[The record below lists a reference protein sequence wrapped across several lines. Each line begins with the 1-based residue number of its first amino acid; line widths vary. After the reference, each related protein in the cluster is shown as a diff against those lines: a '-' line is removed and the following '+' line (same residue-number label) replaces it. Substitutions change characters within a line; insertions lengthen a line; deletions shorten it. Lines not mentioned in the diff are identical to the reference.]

1 MCRNRMIT
9 LKWRR
14 KRMFANP
21 EFREE
26 GLSVNH
32 LNRTSENDFVQKD
45 YRLDANS
52 SRFVL
57 KYC

>member
-1 MCRNRMIT
+1 MIT